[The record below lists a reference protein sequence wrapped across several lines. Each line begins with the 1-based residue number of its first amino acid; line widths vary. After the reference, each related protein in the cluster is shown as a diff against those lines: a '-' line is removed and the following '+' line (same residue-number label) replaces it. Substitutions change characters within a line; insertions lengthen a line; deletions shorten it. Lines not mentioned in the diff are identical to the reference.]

1 MDRKMKKKSTFLLL
15 FLMIISL
22 GMLYAQSYDED
33 QITMQ
38 QYKLPDN
45 AILESSLV
53 VKDTIAFYNDK
64 PFSGTAY
71 ESYTNNRLK
80 LSAQYKNGYKH
91 GIMYVWY
98 PDGKPQL
105 LSYYKYGH
113 LNGRF
118 KGWYQFG
125 GVIYDL
131 VMNQGRYSG
140 DQQIDSDET
149 RSQTDSSDND
159 GSADGKDQSNGE

>member
-1 MDRKMKKKSTFLLL
+1 MKKSTLILIL
-15 FLMIISL
+15 FLAVTL
-22 GMLYAQSYDED
+22 GSGLFAQGYDED
-33 QITMQ
+33 QLTMQ

-45 AILESSLV
+45 AVLETTLT
-53 VKDTIAFYNDK
+53 VKDTVSFLNDK
-64 PFSGTAY
+64 PYNGTAY
-71 ESYTNNRLK
+71 ALYPNKNIK
-80 LSAQYKNGYKH
+80 LSAQYKNGMMH

-105 LSYYKYGH
+105 MSYYRYGH

-131 VMNQGRYSG
+131 VMNQGHYAG
-140 DQQIDSDET
+140 DIQVDSDET
-149 RSQTDSSDND
+149 RSQTDTAEGSS
-159 GSADGKDQSNGE
+159 GGDGKDQSND

>member
-1 MDRKMKKKSTFLLL
+1 MKKNTTFLLL
-15 FLMIISL
+15 FLMSAL
-22 GMLYAQSYDED
+22 MGVLFAQSYDED

-38 QYKLPDN
+38 QYELPKN
-45 AILESSLV
+45 AVLESSLV
-53 VKDTIAFYNDK
+53 VKDTISYFNDK

-71 ESYTNNRLK
+71 DLYTNKQLK
-80 LSAQYKNGYKH
+80 LSSQYKNGMKH

-98 PDGKPQL
+98 PDGKAQL

-131 VMNQGRYSG
+131 VMNQGHYAG
-140 DQQIDSDET
+140 DQLIDTDAT
-149 RSQTDSSDND
+149 RSQTDSAEGDS
-159 GSADGKDQSNGE
+159 GADGKDQSND